1 MQAVPPEEAHTR
13 NEFGCNKV
21 HSYGA
26 EQQSAVDEEIPSHGI
41 SEIVL
46 KKRAAAS
53 RSFFLGA
60 LLIAALRHEAF
71 TAQHGLASLFHRTWF
86 ERDLALSTALGADSI
101 VHLALRHALGFGCS
115 AAFLATL
122 GGTEV
127 LGAVKL
133 LFALREDKSGAA
145 IAAGDLLIGHKKEVK
160 ENKYY
165 RFLPGF
171 SKPILPYERTLFAKR
186 VRRNYRNAILFSRSL
201 CCREDTE
208 KH

>member
-1 MQAVPPEEAHTR
+1 M
-13 NEFGCNKV
+13 
-21 HSYGA
+21 
-26 EQQSAVDEEIPSHGI
+26 
-41 SEIVL
+41 
-46 KKRAAAS
+46 
-53 RSFFLGA
+53 
-60 LLIAALRHEAF
+60 
-71 TAQHGLASLFHRTWF
+71 
-86 ERDLALSTALGADSI
+86 
-101 VHLALRHALGFGCS
+101 HLALRHALGFGCS

-171 SKPILPYERTLFAKR
+171 SKPILPYERTLFAKGY
-186 VRRNYRNAILFSRSL
+186 VGIIEMQYFFPDLYVV
-201 CCREDTE
+201 E
-208 KH
+208 KTRKNIDSSNFHP